1 MNKLENYFRYRGR
14 RYEMSNERNQTTIE
28 KIIMLMEEIAVLES
42 RFKDHD
48 TGNLRTAVSVLKN
61 RVIELKGKI
70 RG

>member
-1 MNKLENYFRYRGR
+1 
-14 RYEMSNERNQTTIE
+14 MSNETSIDTTGSSMLNEWNQTTVE

-61 RVIELKGKI
+61 RVLELKERIHG
-70 RG
+70 

>member
-1 MNKLENYFRYRGR
+1 MPENYFRYRGR
-14 RYEMSNERNQTTIE
+14 RYEMSNEWNQPTVE

-48 TGNLRTAVSVLKN
+48 TGNLRTAVDVLKN
-61 RVIELKGKI
+61 RVLELKGKI

>member
-1 MNKLENYFRYRGR
+1 MSKQGKCFRYRGR
-14 RYEMSNERNQTTIE
+14 RYEMSNERNQTTME

-61 RVIELKGKI
+61 RVLELKSKI
-70 RG
+70 HG